1 MIERHPVLVEIFVG
15 QVIPRPL
22 GKFIKKKTSGG
33 IAAEIGQIHCLQT
46 SHEFDGGIYLLF
58 Q

>member
-1 MIERHPVLVEIFVG
+1 MLVEIFVG